1 MSFSAVTV
9 VRPYEQIVR
18 QIQEAIRDNALTE
31 GDRLPT
37 ERELAETFGVS
48 RSVVRE
54 AIKVLSAQGLVES
67 RQGSGLFVRNR
78 PIESVSRAIVLS
90 VSPDLMSVERLF
102 EFRKLLEVDA
112 ARLAALACNAGADR
126 RDARQPSPAI
136 DPLPDGGPNW
146 ESFAAVDNAIHA
158 QIAEAAGN
166 PYLTVMVESVREL
179 MQDIVVLIADHPG
192 SIDEAMRH
200 HRRIVSAIAEHDPVR
215 AAAKWTRTS
224 ATPPASCSYQ
234 ADMSKQATS
243 TTDRT
248 HSAAYDRPMVVEGGA
263 SYRVNRIPG

>member
-18 QIQEAIRDNALTE
+18 QIQAAIRDNALSE

-54 AIKVLSAQGLVES
+54 AIKVLSAQGMVES

-90 VSPDLMSVERLF
+90 VSPDLMSVDRLF

-112 ARLAALACNAGADR
+112 ARLAALRATPEQIAALGR
-126 RDARQPSPAI
+126 RSRGISQRRMVAPTGRDLPRSIMRFTPRSPRPPAI
-136 DPLPDGGPNW
+136 P
-146 ESFAAVDNAIHA
+146 
-158 QIAEAAGN
+158 
-166 PYLTVMVESVREL
+166 T
-179 MQDIVVLIADHPG
+179 
-192 SIDEAMRH
+192 
-200 HRRIVSAIAEHDPVR
+200 
-215 AAAKWTRTS
+215 
-224 ATPPASCSYQ
+224 
-234 ADMSKQATS
+234 
-243 TTDRT
+243 
-248 HSAAYDRPMVVEGGA
+248 
-263 SYRVNRIPG
+263 

>member
-112 ARLAALACNAGADR
+112 ARLAATRAT
-126 RDARQPSPAI
+126 P
-136 DPLPDGGPNW
+136 
-146 ESFAAVDNAIHA
+146 E
-158 QIAEAAGN
+158 QIAALERMLGG
-166 PYLTVMVESVREL
+166 YR
-179 MQDIVVLIADHPG
+179 
-192 SIDEAMRH
+192 
-200 HRRIVSAIAEHDPVR
+200 
-215 AAAKWTRTS
+215 
-224 ATPPASCSYQ
+224 PA
-234 ADMSKQATS
+234 
-243 TTDRT
+243 
-248 HSAAYDRPMVVEGGA
+248 PNG
-263 SYRVNRIPG
+263 